1 MKEIYSKDQ
10 NRKNPLSLE
19 PGGATVTVLYKDGT
33 TIHYDKIKN
42 VSKYVQSI
50 PVGDV
55 SRISVGSKIY
65 FENV

>member
-1 MKEIYSKDQ
+1 MKEIHSKDQ

-19 PGGATVTVLYKDGT
+19 PGGTTVTILYKNGYT
-33 TIHYDKIKN
+33 VHYDKIKN
-42 VSKYVQSI
+42 VSKYIQSR